1 MENIPSLQCGKMYR
15 EHSAATKEK
24 ISEPCWKTCRTYVNQ
39 EFLFLD
45 LRKEDGQNP
54 AVFSETDGAL
64 LGEQWTLNIG
74 ESPSVAV
81 ESHLSWILEDDAPE
95 KYYLSAKA
103 CQGILRRAEKRGKSL
118 PSVLEKALMDVIQK
132 Q

>member
-1 MENIPSLQCGKMYR
+1 MENIPSLQCGKMYQ

-45 LRKEDGQNP
+45 LEKEGGQNP

-64 LGEQWTLNIG
+64 LGEQWMLNIG
-74 ESPSVAV
+74 ESPAS
-81 ESHLSWILEDDAPE
+81 P
-95 KYYLSAKA
+95 
-103 CQGILRRAEKRGKSL
+103 
-118 PSVLEKALMDVIQK
+118 
-132 Q
+132 

>member
-1 MENIPSLQCGKMYR
+1 MENTPNLQCGKMYR

-45 LRKEDGQNP
+45 LEKEGGQNP

-64 LGEQWTLNIG
+64 LGEQWTPNIRK
-74 ESPSVAV
+74 SVR
-81 ESHLSWILEDDAPE
+81 WD
-95 KYYLSAKA
+95 
-103 CQGILRRAEKRGKSL
+103 RRISTGVGGTIWKTYCSL
-118 PSVLEKALMDVIQK
+118 GQ
-132 Q
+132 